1 MLLMELP
8 DGTTCEYRLR
18 AAKHGL
24 RLERSY
30 ASYDLLTMVR
40 DAGWVIRDVKT
51 KIAHRR
57 LMRAFG
63 PNARHSAAA

>member
-1 MLLMELP
+1 MLVMH
-8 DGTTCEYRLR
+8 YRTAR
-18 AAKHGL
+18 PANTVCV
-24 RLERSY
+24 RRSTGCGWSDP

-57 LMRAFG
+57 LMRAFR
-63 PNARHSAAA
+63 PNASHSAAA